1 MTHRYSRPLAI
12 AYFVTLSFW
21 LSAPL
26 AIDANQA
33 PMKLYE
39 IPMRSMVKDK
49 PKPNYPAS
57 AVAKNTSGVAVVM
70 ISVTSKGVVESAVV
84 LQSPGPEFSDSVS
97 AAVQKWVFS
106 AVAPVGREPLP
117 FRGKLTFYFD
127 VENGTGRVREI
138 SDFKAG
144 AAMLRPGAPVAR
156 SGTPNTGEA
165 PSAAP
170 ITPAELAQLSKS
182 AKVFLIDIR
191 ERDAFRRGAR
201 PNAINIPYDELAV
214 RAVVEVP
221 EKSVAVIDCTQEEES
236 GCRVAT
242 RALQDAGRTGTRILK

>member
-144 AAMLRPGAPVAR
+144 AAMLRPGALSLAPAR
-156 SGTPNTGEA
+156 QTQGRPRPQPRSHRRNSPNCRRAPRSSLSTSG
-165 PSAAP
+165 SAMHSGGGHD
-170 ITPAELAQLSKS
+170 Q
-182 AKVFLIDIR
+182 
-191 ERDAFRRGAR
+191 
-201 PNAINIPYDELAV
+201 
-214 RAVVEVP
+214 
-221 EKSVAVIDCTQEEES
+221 TQS
-236 GCRVAT
+236 TSLMTNLPLGPW
-242 RALQDAGRTGTRILK
+242 